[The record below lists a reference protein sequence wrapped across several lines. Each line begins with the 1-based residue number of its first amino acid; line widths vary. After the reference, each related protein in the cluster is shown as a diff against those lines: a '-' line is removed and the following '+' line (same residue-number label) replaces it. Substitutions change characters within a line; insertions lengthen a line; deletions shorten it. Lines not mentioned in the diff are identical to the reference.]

1 MYARYVLPVTLPD
14 DTTRLRCG
22 HCGNLTRFDVIR
34 TSRVAEFWHVDMAGV
49 PDVEETSV
57 LAASVEEIRCR
68 WCSATDRIELVP
80 RPEFG
85 GPTQES
91 PGDGGV

>member
-1 MYARYVLPVTLPD
+1 MSLPLPD
-14 DTTRLRCG
+14 DASRLRCG

-34 TSRVAEFWHVDMAGV
+34 TVKSTEYWHANLAG
-49 PDVEETSV
+49 DVEVEERIV
-57 LAASVEEIRCR
+57 LSEDVEEIRCR
-68 WCSATDRIELVP
+68 WCSATDGVEIVP

-85 GPTQES
+85 GPSQEA

>member
-1 MYARYVLPVTLPD
+1 MPQLPD
-14 DTTRLRCG
+14 QSTRLRCA

-34 TSRVAEFWHVDMAGV
+34 TVRSQEFWHATMSGDVQVDETTV
-49 PDVEETSV
+49 LSEDVQ
-57 LAASVEEIRCR
+57 EIRCR
-68 WCSATDRIELVP
+68 WCSASDRIEVVP

-85 GPTQES
+85 GPDTEG

>member
-1 MYARYVLPVTLPD
+1 MPQLPD
-14 DTTRLRCG
+14 ERTRLRCA

-34 TSRVAEFWHVDMAGV
+34 TVRSQEFWHATMSGDVQVDEIV
-49 PDVEETSV
+49 V
-57 LAASVEEIRCR
+57 LSEDVEEIRCR
-68 WCSATDRIELVP
+68 WCSASDRIEVVP

-85 GPTQES
+85 GPETEG